1 MKRFKLPKSVVL
13 VSIPLLALMI
23 LACNDNPADGG
34 EEYSNLKE
42 LRIIVTENST
52 STPLSGVDLIIDGK
66 SELSCITPDPS
77 GECIFMMKTGRH
89 SIKLSKNTFTTIETE
104 FDFTSSMTVKYF
116 GLRKSGY

>member
-1 MKRFKLPKSVVL
+1 MKIFKLHKSVIL
-13 VSIPLLALMI
+13 MSIPFLAIMI
-23 LACNDNPADGG
+23 VACNDNPADGG

-42 LRIIVTENST
+42 LRIVVTENST
-52 STPLSGVDLIIDGK
+52 STPLAGVDLIMDGR
-66 SELSCITPDPS
+66 SELSCVTPDPS

-89 SIKLSKNTFTTIETE
+89 SIVLSKNTFTTIETE